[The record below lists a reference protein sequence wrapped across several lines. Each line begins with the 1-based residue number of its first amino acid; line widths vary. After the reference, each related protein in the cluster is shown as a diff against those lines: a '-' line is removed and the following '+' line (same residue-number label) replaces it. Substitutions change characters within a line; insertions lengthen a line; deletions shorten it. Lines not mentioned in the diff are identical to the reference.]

1 MLNQIVALGRLTKDI
16 ELQESENGKKYSLA
30 TIAIPRAFKNADGIY
45 ETDFLSFKMFDKIA
59 ENCSEYCKKGDIVA
73 IKGRMQSNTYEKD
86 GETKYSMD
94 IIAEKLT
101 FLSNRSKDY
110 GERSELWFRFFWF
123 LKGGIN
129 EGIYG
134 KNIYGII

>member
-1 MLNQIVALGRLTKDI
+1 MRGGEKMLNQIVALGRLTKDI

-30 TIAIPRAFKNADGIY
+30 TIAIPRTFKNADGIY

-59 ENCSEYCKKGDIVA
+59 ENCSEYCKKGDIVGV
-73 IKGRMQSNTYEKD
+73 KGRMQSNTYEKD

-94 IIAEKLT
+94 IIAEKIT

-110 GERSELWFRFFWF
+110 EERSEL
-123 LKGGIN
+123 
-129 EGIYG
+129 
-134 KNIYGII
+134 